1 MKYQLITEDENYL
14 IHHGLFDNAEA
25 ALDHVKELFQTDL
38 TFDPE
43 GGSIEIHIKRID

>member
-1 MKYQLITEDENYL
+1 MKYQLITEDENHL

-25 ALDHVKELFQTDL
+25 VMDYLQDLYETDL

-43 GGSIEIHIKRID
+43 GDTEIHIKRMD